1 MLKTFFSNNLVFV
14 TSLLISGHAFSSDAL
29 PQPLTL
35 EQALSYSESHPN
47 VQLARSGLELA
58 KADMARVSADSGLKV
73 QAEGYLTAIEPS
85 EIAFDQSNNDSK
97 LMLSA
102 SKRIY
107 DFGYSTARESAAE
120 KNLKSRE
127 WSYFD
132 SHQKHRLGIASK
144 FFAVLVADKDY
155 MYKDE
160 VMTLAYLRYDKARDR
175 HELGQVSDIDLL
187 QLENDYR
194 EKLQVRK
201 LAETQQRVTRM
212 KLAAALGRVSD
223 LPADLVMPEV
233 QWDKPLPSLESVVD
247 KALQGNLE
255 LRTARNALAAAK
267 QQLTAAQA
275 VDNPVIRGEV
285 NLAEYNR
292 RSGSSHPA
300 SASLVLEIPLYT
312 GGESQA
318 EAARARAVML
328 EREAKLQLVESSV
341 RQAAVELL
349 LELEALQAD
358 LQAQQVN
365 SEYTE
370 LYLDKNRALYELE
383 VASDYGDATVRVSN
397 LMLKNT
403 RSLLAFA
410 LAEFKLAALQGDWQ
424 ETTSTKIMQE
434 VTQ

>member
-1 MLKTFFSNNLVFV
+1 MLKDFFLSKLIFLTVLV
-14 TSLLISGHAFSSDAL
+14 ISGQSYSSDAL

-58 KADMARVSADSGLKV
+58 KADVASVFADSGLKV

-85 EIAFDQSNNDSK
+85 DIAIDQSNNDSR

-102 SKRIY
+102 RKRIY
-107 DFGYSTARESAAE
+107 DFGYSSARQLAAE

-127 WSYFD
+127 WSYLD
-132 SHQKHRLGIASK
+132 THQKHRLDIVDK

-187 QLENDYR
+187 ELENDYR
-194 EKLQVRK
+194 EKLQLRK
-201 LAETQQRVTRM
+201 LAETQQRLTRM
-212 KLAAALGRVSD
+212 RLAAALDRVSD

-233 QWDKPLPSLESVVD
+233 EWDKPLPAPQTVIE
-247 KALQGNLE
+247 KALQDNLE
-255 LRTARNALAAAK
+255 LRTARDALVAAK

-275 VDNPVIRGEV
+275 VGNPVIRGE
-285 NLAEYNR
+285 LSLGEYNR
-292 RSGSSHPA
+292 NTGSRHPA
-300 SASLVLEIPLYT
+300 SASLVLEVPLYT
-312 GGESQA
+312 GGESDA
-318 EAARARAVML
+318 EASRARAGML
-328 EREAKLQLVESSV
+328 QHEARLQLVESSV

-349 LELEALQAD
+349 LELETLQAD

-365 SEYTE
+365 SQFTE

-403 RSLLAFA
+403 RTLLAFA
-410 LAEFKLAALQGDWQ
+410 LAEFKLAALQGDWHAA
-424 ETTSTKIMQE
+424 TITKTMQE
-434 VTQ
+434 ETQ

>member
-1 MLKTFFSNNLVFV
+1 VLKAFFLSNLLFL
-14 TSLLISGHAFSSDAL
+14 TSLTISGHSYSSDAL

-58 KADMARVSADSGLKV
+58 KADVARVSADSGLKV

-85 EIAFDQSNNDSK
+85 DIAIDQSNNDSR

-102 SKRIY
+102 RKRLY

-127 WSYFD
+127 WSYLD
-132 SHQKHRLGIASK
+132 AHQKHRLNIVDK

-187 QLENDYR
+187 ELENDYR

-201 LAETQQRVTRM
+201 LAETQQRLTRM
-212 KLAAALGRVSD
+212 RLAAALDRVSD
-223 LPADLVMPEV
+223 LPAELVMPEV
-233 QWDKPLPSLESVVD
+233 DWDKPLPALETVID
-247 KALQGNLE
+247 KALQDNLE
-255 LRTARNALAAAK
+255 LRTARNALVAAK

-275 VDNPVIRGEV
+275 VGNPVIRGE
-285 NLAEYNR
+285 LSLGEYNR
-292 RSGSSHPA
+292 ITGSRHPA
-300 SASLVLEIPLYT
+300 SASLVLEVPLYT
-312 GGESQA
+312 GGESDA
-318 EAARARAVML
+318 EAARARAEML
-328 EREAKLQLVESSV
+328 QYEARLQLVESSV

-349 LELEALQAD
+349 LELESLQAD
-358 LQAQQVN
+358 MQAQQVN
-365 SEYTE
+365 SQYTE

-383 VASDYGDATVRVSN
+383 VASDYGDATVRVSD

-403 RSLLAFA
+403 RTLLAFA

-424 ETTSTKIMQE
+424 AATTTKTMQE